1 MLILGLDVETTG
13 LDPAN
18 DKIIEIGAVLWD
30 TESLTPV
37 KIFSEMIRETEDLV
51 IPPEIIN
58 LTGITTEMLHRFGV
72 LPNGNLFQE
81 LYWMMDRATHYCAHN
96 APFDRGFLD
105 SFFKRYG
112 RGVPP
117 KTWIDTCTDPPYPP
131 RMKHRSLIYLA
142 AEHGFLNPFSHRAV
156 TDVLS
161 MLKVLSH
168 YDIEQIL
175 TQAQSPTLEVTALVS
190 YEERNRAKEAG
201 FRWNGEQKKW
211 QKRIKANA
219 FDAKAYSFP
228 LDVVELNP

>member
-81 LYWMMDRATHYCAHN
+81 LYWMMDRATHY
-96 APFDRGFLD
+96 
-105 SFFKRYG
+105 
-112 RGVPP
+112 
-117 KTWIDTCTDPPYPP
+117 TCTDPPYPP